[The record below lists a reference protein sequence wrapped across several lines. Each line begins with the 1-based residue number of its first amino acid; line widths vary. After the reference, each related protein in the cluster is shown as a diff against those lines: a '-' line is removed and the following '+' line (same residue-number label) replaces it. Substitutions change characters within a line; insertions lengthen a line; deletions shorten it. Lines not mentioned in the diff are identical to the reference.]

1 MNRSLWPRWVLRIE
15 IGACV
20 AVLLVGGVKALFSQN
35 IELPAVPADDIA
47 MKAMRDEMER
57 SRQLRAAGGGEVPY
71 FFSYSLTDA
80 DNLHVSAALGATYSS
95 SRNRFRSPSVEVRVG
110 SYDFDHTNHIFS
122 GYYTGSRYEQSWPLD
137 DSYANFRDTLWLST
151 DVAFK
156 AALESMA
163 RQKAALNSAAAPAEA
178 LPDFSKSPPVVSI
191 GKVTRKKIDDDAYT
205 ARTARL
211 SSVFSNYPE
220 VLSSAVDLTLISG
233 STTLINSEG
242 TAIRYDDGVGWIYS
256 KAEGQAKDGMLV
268 HDAVSFQSLEADK
281 LPPDAE
287 LRKGFTE
294 VAENI
299 RELVK
304 APAGEA
310 FSGPTLFEPQA
321 AAQLLAQLIG
331 DNLRV
336 PRKPLAEPG
345 RTVNYLPSELES
357 KIGSRIL
364 PDWLDISDDSAQKT
378 WNGKPLAGQFDFDL
392 EGVAPKPVSVV
403 EKGVL
408 KSFLTTRQPIKGFPI
423 SNGHARLPGNYGAHS
438 AAIGNMF
445 VKARESS
452 PLASLKQKLID
463 MTKER
468 NKPYGMLVRKLDYP
482 FSGTGQEL
490 QALAVSSQ
498 QSGGARP
505 VSPPLLVYRVYP
517 DGREE
522 LVRGLR
528 FRGLT
533 TRSLRDVL
541 AATSEQ
547 ALFEFVNTAAP
558 LAILGSGG
566 YLAATSVVS
575 PGLLFDEVEFEP
587 PRDQLPKPPV
597 VPAPS
602 AEVRR

>member
-1 MNRSLWPRWVLRIE
+1 MNRSLWSRLG
-15 IGACV
+15 IGICVV
-20 AVLLVGGVKALFSQN
+20 AVMGGGIDALFSQA
-35 IELPAVPADDIA
+35 IDLPAVPQDDVA

-95 SRNRFRSPSVEVRVG
+95 SRNRFRAPSVEVRVG

-163 RQKAALNSAAAPAEA
+163 RKKAALNSAAAPAEA
-178 LPDFSKSPPVVSI
+178 LPDFSKAPPVVSI
-191 GKVTRKKIDDDAYT
+191 GKVNKKKIDDDAFT

-220 VLSSAVDLTLISG
+220 VLSSGVDLTLITG

-242 TAIRYDDGVGWIYS
+242 TAIRYEDGMGWVYS
-256 KAEGQAKDGMLV
+256 KAEGQASDGMLL

-299 RELVK
+299 RALAK

-321 AAQLLAQLIG
+321 AAQLMAQLIG

-336 PRKPLAEPG
+336 PRRPLAEPG

-357 KIGSRIL
+357 KIGSRVL
-364 PDWLDISDDSAQKT
+364 PDWLDITDDSTQKV
-378 WNGKPLAGQFDFDL
+378 WNGKPLVGQFDFDL

-408 KSFLTTRQPIKGFPI
+408 KSFLTTRQPIKGFPT

-438 AAIGNMF
+438 AAIGNLF

-468 NKPYGMLVRKLDYP
+468 GKPYGMLVRKLDYP
-482 FSGTGQEL
+482 FAGSGQEL

-528 FRGLT
+528 FKALT
-533 TRSLRDVL
+533 TRTLRDVL
-541 AATSEQ
+541 SATSEQ

-575 PGLLFDEVEFEP
+575 PGLLFDEIEFEP

-597 VPAPS
+597 VPPPT
-602 AEVRR
+602 R